1 MRMSGMVAIVDD
13 GPRLARALGEWL
25 DLHGLRA
32 THYRSGE
39 SLLRAIHQNDG
50 RLTLHL
56 GINRSAI
63 FPLVSVVFD
72 LDLPDMS
79 GLALAQALRRL
90 SPNLPVVLVT
100 SRDEEPWTQEDQPPA
115 GICLRKPLDLDAL
128 EEAIFPS
135 TGWIPVQPEAP
146 CVLAASD
153 RDPRVDPDGLKWD

>member
-1 MRMSGMVAIVDD
+1 MSGMVAIVDD
-13 GPRLARALGEWL
+13 GPRLARALGAWL

-39 SLLRAIHQNDG
+39 SLLRAIRQDDG

-63 FPLVSVVFD
+63 FPLTGAIFD
-72 LDLPDMS
+72 LDLPGMS
-79 GLALAQALRRL
+79 GIAMAQALRHL

-100 SRDEEPWTQEDQPPA
+100 SRDKEPWTQEDQPSV

-128 EEAIFPS
+128 EEALFPS
-135 TGWIPVQPEAP
+135 TGWIPLKPEAS
-146 CVLAASD
+146 CVLVASD
-153 RDPRVDPDGLKWD
+153 RDPRVDPEGLTQD